1 MTTRPLPI
9 ARPAAPPRVTA
20 RALGSTLLTWLP
32 WLLLAGLSLPVFW
45 PFYREGLPRSFDG
58 GLHLLR
64 LGLLDETLRGGA
76 IYPRWAPD
84 ALLGFGYPLFG
95 YYAPGSYY
103 LAELLHLLGL
113 SFYAAFVAAF
123 VLLMLAAAAG
133 MARLAWD
140 LFDGRRWPTA
150 LAALA
155 YLYAPYLVTNT
166 YIRGALAEVAAQA
179 LLPWILWSARRLVYS
194 PEPRRA
200 ALPLAFSLAA
210 LAVTHNITLLF
221 TPPLLLGY
229 LAVLWFTAGRP
240 RSAGSAAILAL
251 LLAMGLSAFFWLPL
265 LLERAF
271 VANTGFEIARTVWLP
286 ASAWTRAN
294 FLDGGWTYDHT
305 FARPIRLGLV
315 QAALAAAGAI
325 GARRRDAEWL
335 FWIMVA
341 LISGG
346 LMTAWALPLWQASD
360 LLTLAQFT
368 WRLLSVH
375 SLALALLTGGLLAGW
390 RHRLLLPLAG
400 GLLML
405 LVVFS
410 ARPRL
415 AWMDVFAPESV
426 DVSLPVM
433 AQTEV
438 EKGVLGGGEGNSSI
452 QEFRPRW
459 APATLAASTRG
470 PVAAPPEVQLEQA
483 GPFALRATVTADTAA
498 PLRLASFYFPGWRAW
513 LDGAPLVPYPSGD
526 LGLLTLDLSAGRHR
540 LDVRWQGTPLQAAAG
555 AFSTAMLCAAL
566 GLALVQRQKGFG
578 VLAGAGLLLAGAAYI
593 ATPAVARV
601 TPPLTRPEPMGMQLL
616 GYRAVQH
623 GGNLRLH
630 PYWLVETA
638 QPGDLK
644 VRWRLQTATGDPI
657 AETVTR
663 PYYNALPAAVWPP
676 GTLVDDAYALP
687 LPAGLP
693 AGRYQLWLA
702 IPAAA
707 EPVLLGSVALAA
719 TPATSAP
726 ALTALDVRFGD
737 QARLAGYRLEM
748 HTGQESTALPV
759 LASGDYLR
767 VHLGWQADQ
776 PLDTNL
782 HGFVHLVSPGGA
794 PLAQEDH
801 LPGPF
806 FQPPTLWTSTRLAP
820 DVYLLRLP
828 AGVRGG
834 IYYPRVG
841 LYDFASLDR
850 LPVTPPGAPAPQ
862 DSYALPPVKVVAPP
876 PAAPARPLD
885 YRLGD
890 LATLAGYT
898 PALQSV
904 AAGSAITLTLQY
916 RVLQPSSQNLTRFAQ
931 LLDPANQVIAQ
942 QDSLP
947 AQGDNPTWAWVAGE
961 TVVDPVTLA
970 LPADTMPGRYR
981 LVAGLYD
988 AAAGGTRLPVYA
1000 ADGTAIPEQWAFL
1013 GDVEI
1018 TASP

>member
-9 ARPAAPPRVTA
+9 ARPVTAPRVTA

-32 WLLLAGLSLPVFW
+32 WLLLAGLSLPVFR

-64 LGLLDETLRGGA
+64 LGLLDETLRAGA

-113 SFYAAFVAAF
+113 SFYAAFVTAF
-123 VLLMLAAAAG
+123 GLLMLAAAAG

-140 LFDGRRWPTA
+140 LFEGQSWPTA

-179 LLPWILWSARRLVYS
+179 LLPWILWCARRLVYS
-194 PEPRRA
+194 PQPRRA

-210 LAVTHNITLLF
+210 LAITHNITLLF

-229 LAVLWFTAGRP
+229 LAVLWFSAGRP
-240 RSAGSAAILAL
+240 RPSLSAALLAL

-265 LLERAF
+265 LFERTF

-315 QAALAAAGAI
+315 QAALVAAGAI

-335 FWIMVA
+335 FWIIVA

-415 AWMDVFAPESV
+415 AWIDVFAPESV

-459 APATLAASTRG
+459 APATLTASTLD
-470 PVAAPPEVQLEQA
+470 PITASPEIQIEQA
-483 GPFALRATVTADTAA
+483 GPFALRAAVTAGAAA

-513 LDGAPLVPYPSGD
+513 LDGVPLALYPSGD
-526 LGLLTLDLSAGRHR
+526 LGLLTLDLPAGRHR
-540 LDVRWQGTPLQAAAG
+540 IEVRWQGTPLQATAG
-555 AFSTAMLCAAL
+555 ALSIAALCAAL
-566 GLALVQRQKGFG
+566 GLAVVERQKGFG
-578 VLAGAGLLLAGAAYI
+578 LLAGAGLLLAGSAYLTAP
-593 ATPAVARV
+593 ATPPV
-601 TPPLTRPEPMGMQLL
+601 TPPPAAVRDAGLHLL
-616 GYRAVQH
+616 GYRATQH
-623 GGNLRLH
+623 GDSLRLH
-630 PYWLVETA
+630 PYWLVETT
-638 QPGDLK
+638 QSSDLK
-644 VRWRLQTATGDPI
+644 VRWQLQTANGDLI
-657 AETVTR
+657 AETITR
-663 PYYNALPAAVWPP
+663 PHYNALPASVWPP

-693 AGRYQLWLA
+693 AGDYQLRLA
-702 IPAAA
+702 VPAGA
-707 EPVLLGSVALAA
+707 EPVLLGPVSLAA
-719 TPATSAP
+719 TPATSTP
-726 ALTALDVRFGD
+726 PLTALDVRFGD
-737 QARLAGYRLEM
+737 QARLAGYRLETY
-748 HTGQESTALPV
+748 TGQENAALPV
-759 LASGDYLR
+759 LRPGDYLR

-776 PLDTNL
+776 PLDANL
-782 HGFVHLVSPGGA
+782 HGFVHLVSPGGT
-794 PLAQEDH
+794 PLAQEDQ

-806 FQPPTLWTSTRLAP
+806 FQPPTLWTSARLAP

-828 AGVRGG
+828 TAARGG

-841 LYDFASLDR
+841 LYDFADLDR
-850 LPVTPPGAPAPQ
+850 LPVTTPGAPTPQ
-862 DSYALPPVKVVAPP
+862 DSYALPPVKIVAPP
-876 PAAPARPLD
+876 PAEPAQPLD

-890 LATLAGYT
+890 LATLTGYT
-898 PALQSV
+898 PALRPI
-904 AAGSAITLTLQY
+904 AAGSAISLMLQY
-916 RVLQPSSQNLTRFAQ
+916 RVLQPGSQNLTRFVQ

-947 AQGDNPTWAWVAGE
+947 AQGDNPTWAWVTGE
-961 TVVDPVTLA
+961 TVVDPVTLT
-970 LPADTMPGRYR
+970 LPPDTPPGRYR

-988 AAAGGTRLPVYA
+988 AAGGARLPVYTAGGA
-1000 ADGTAIPEQWAFL
+1000 AVPEQWAIL